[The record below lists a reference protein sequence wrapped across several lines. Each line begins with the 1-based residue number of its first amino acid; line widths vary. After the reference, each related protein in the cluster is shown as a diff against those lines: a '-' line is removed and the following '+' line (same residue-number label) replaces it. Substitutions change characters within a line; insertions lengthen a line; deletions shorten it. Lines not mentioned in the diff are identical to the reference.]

1 MKKLLLFA
9 CLWAGMGMY
18 AQEIE
23 VDHEFGNQLAHPFL
37 QLERDRI
44 PGGVLLDYSLGLT
57 DLKLYDGML
66 RENADIDI
74 TVYSNIYKEIF
85 MGIVNSEGEQNMQT
99 LRQLVDQWAVYRTQT
114 NSKETEQTTLVLS
127 GILSN
132 YAYIDEVAADDRN
145 ILVENN
151 QFIDVYK
158 NGVWQNPYKTGK
170 AFAIAAPINNLTS
183 VTFDIFLCL
192 LNWPTVISFN
202 SVSQ

>member
-1 MKKLLLFA
+1 MKKILLFA
-9 CLWAGMGMY
+9 CLLASMGMY

-57 DLKLYDGML
+57 DLKLYDGTL

-114 NSKETEQTTLVLS
+114 N
-127 GILSN
+127 
-132 YAYIDEVAADDRN
+132 
-145 ILVENN
+145 
-151 QFIDVYK
+151 
-158 NGVWQNPYKTGK
+158 
-170 AFAIAAPINNLTS
+170 
-183 VTFDIFLCL
+183 
-192 LNWPTVISFN
+192 
-202 SVSQ
+202 